1 MVILA
6 VVEWVVV
13 GLVVGLIA
21 SRVVNLH
28 GDDPKLGIFSAVGGA
43 VVAAALYTFFSGA
56 GTGAW
61 VPWALACAAL
71 GAAAAAVAWYAV
83 RSRSISHERYVPRR
97 SY

>member
-13 GLVVGLIA
+13 GLVVGFVA
-21 SRVVNLH
+21 SKLVNLH
-28 GDDPKLGIFSAVGGA
+28 GDDPKLGVFSAVGGA
-43 VVAAALYTFFSGA
+43 VVGAALYTLFSGA
-56 GTGAW
+56 GMGAW

-71 GAAAAAVAWYAV
+71 GAAGGALAWHAV
-83 RSRSISHERYVPRR
+83 RSRSISRERYVPRR